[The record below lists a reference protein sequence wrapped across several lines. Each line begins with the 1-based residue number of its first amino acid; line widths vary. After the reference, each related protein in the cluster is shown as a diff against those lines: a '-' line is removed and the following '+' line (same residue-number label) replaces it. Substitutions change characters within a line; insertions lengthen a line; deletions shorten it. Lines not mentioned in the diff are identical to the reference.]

1 MQYELELKP
10 FIRKV
15 GFKYKIIYI
24 TDIKLHSSKRRP
36 TKSVVE
42 KIKKSSSINKPSR
55 LYGFKIDEFKD
66 KKNADEIVIDIIQ
79 RDSNLFNYIQEERER
94 GYGILLRIPEGGIPI
109 MLGDDTLEFMESKN
123 GKRVLRGLNK

>member
-10 FIRKV
+10 FIRKE

-24 TDIKLHSSKRRP
+24 TDIKLHSSKRQP

-42 KIKKSSSINKPSR
+42 KIKKSFSINRPSR

-66 KKNADEIVIDIIQ
+66 KKNTDEIVIDIIQ
-79 RDSNLFNYIQEERER
+79 RDPKLINYIQEEREK
-94 GYGILLRIPEGGIPI
+94 GYGILLRIPEEGVPI
-109 MLGDDTLEFMESKN
+109 MFGDDTLEFMGSKN
-123 GKRVLRGLNK
+123 GKRVLRGFNK